1 MAILMNIC
9 TLRPLSVIAGIVGS
23 VALAISADAAD
34 SIEGRFALAGSAPG
48 VAGVLVVSPQGS
60 ALDVKLDVMLHR
72 PAEKNALKRYET
84 IDGNQMRILVLSD
97 DLGQFFD
104 RPVPHVIDGHGQAWV
119 RFPGPG
125 RYHIYVDAVP
135 HTLTRQVVR
144 FDVTLNPAVGT
155 ESRELPGPVTKA
167 ETGPYTLRFDTLD
180 LTAQHASTL
189 KLHIAENDK
198 PAKDLRPCHG
208 RPAHATM
215 ISAADLSFIPI
226 ETAADK
232 QPASPTIDPDI
243 SFATNLPAPG
253 AYRLFV
259 EFDGGRLSYTS
270 PFVAIAK

>member
-1 MAILMNIC
+1 MNSS
-9 TLRPLSVIAGIVGS
+9 TLRPVIVIAFMVGW
-23 VALAISADAAD
+23 VVLAISAEAAEP
-34 SIEGRFALAGSAPG
+34 IEGRFALAGTEPG
-48 VAGVLVVSPQGS
+48 VAGALVVTPQGS

-125 RYHIYVDAVP
+125 LYHIYVDAVP
-135 HTLTRQVVR
+135 HTLARQVVR
-144 FDVTLNPAVGT
+144 FDLTLDPAGGT
-155 ESRELPGPVTKA
+155 EPRELPGPVTKA

-180 LTAQHASTL
+180 LTAQQATTL
-189 KLHIAENDK
+189 NLHIAENDK

-208 RPAHATM
+208 RPAHAIL
-215 ISAADLSFIPI
+215 ISATDLSFIPVEI
-226 ETAADK
+226 GTSKE
-232 QPASPTIDPDI
+232 PAPAMIDPDL
-243 SFATNLPAPG
+243 SFAATVPSPG
-253 AYRLFV
+253 AYRLFI
-259 EFDGGRLSYTS
+259 EFSGGRLSYTS

>member
-1 MAILMNIC
+1 MNSS
-9 TLRPLSVIAGIVGS
+9 TLRLLTVIACIIGW
-23 VALAISADAAD
+23 VALATSADAAEP
-34 SIEGRFALAGSAPG
+34 IEGRFALAGAEPG
-48 VAGVLVVSPQGS
+48 VAGALVVTPQGS

-97 DLGQFFD
+97 DLGLFFD

-125 RYHIYVDAVP
+125 LYHIYVDAVP

-144 FDVTLNPAVGT
+144 FDVTLDPAGSV
-155 ESRELPGPVTKA
+155 EPRELPGPVTKA

-180 LTAQHASTL
+180 LTAQQAATIR
-189 KLHIAENDK
+189 LHIAENDK

-208 RPAHATM
+208 RPAHATI
-215 ISAADLSFIPI
+215 ISATDLRFIPVDI
-226 ETAADK
+226 SAGKATTPAA
-232 QPASPTIDPDI
+232 IDPDI
-243 SFATNLPAPG
+243 SFAATLPAPG

-259 EFDGGRLSYTS
+259 EFAGGRLSYTS
-270 PFVAIAK
+270 QFVAIAK

>member
-1 MAILMNIC
+1 MNSS
-9 TLRPLSVIAGIVGS
+9 TLRPLTVIGFFVGGI
-23 VALAISADAAD
+23 ALAISADAAEP
-34 SIEGRFALAGSAPG
+34 IEGRFALAGAEPG
-48 VAGVLVVSPQGS
+48 VAGALVVTPQGS

-97 DLGQFFD
+97 DLGQFID

-144 FDVTLNPAVGT
+144 FDLTLDPVGGT
-155 ESRELPGPVTKA
+155 EPRELPGPVTKA

-180 LTAQHASTL
+180 LTAQQRATL

-208 RPAHATM
+208 RPAHATL
-215 ISAADLSFIPI
+215 ISAADLGFIPVEI
-226 ETAADK
+226 GAGKEPSST
-232 QPASPTIDPDI
+232 TIDPDI
-243 SFATNLPAPG
+243 SFATTLPAPG

-259 EFDGGRLSYTS
+259 EFTGGRLNYTG